1 MKNTRKPLHPKSH
14 RINLLHEMCSAGV
27 DIKLASVIHS
37 NLRTG
42 RIESRTRSVVRKALR
57 IMQRAEN
64 RTFA

>member
-14 RINLLHEMCSAGV
+14 RINLLHEICSADV

-42 RIESRTRSVVRKALR
+42 RIEPRTRNVVRKALR
-57 IMQRAEN
+57 IIQRAEK
-64 RTFA
+64 RTFV